1 MITVRQCKYPAVCN
15 GCWDKAKFFIKSAV
29 LTMFLCED
37 CMRQHVRDCSTLVDG
52 TGSFS
57 TKKYMEALKAEQEN
71 NDIEEAHINADDTL
85 CNLLTD
91 LGYKPVV
98 EEYHKVNKW
107 YV

>member
-1 MITVRQCKYPAVCN
+1 MITVKPCKYPAVCN
-15 GCWDKAKFFIKSAV
+15 GCGDKAKFFMKSAV

-57 TKKYMEALKAEQEN
+57 TKKYIEALKVEQQN
-71 NDIEEAHINADDTL
+71 HDTEEAHCNADDIL

-91 LGYKPVV
+91 LGYKPIV
-98 EEYHKVNKW
+98 EEYNQVSKW
-107 YV
+107 YA